1 MVKSLRQVILGLVV
15 VTTGCAAPAPG
26 PLLEEGVSESL
37 ARHRKASLED
47 LTYDYELSVPLD
59 QSALTG
65 TLRTRFTLLDHT
77 EQPLVIDFKDAAQR
91 VRSVSVNG
99 TPADCVTLAVCNLL
113 ETTVPALVVSGI
125 NKGWNL
131 GDDVTNSGTVAGALE
146 GMLHGIPSM
155 AVSLEDC
162 SRASYAVA
170 ANYAVQLAERILKSG
185 LPEGT
190 ILNVNVPGSKK
201 EAIAG
206 IQFTSLSQR
215 RYHKPVVEK
224 IDPRGGSYFWIAGE
238 RQSWARKKP
247 SDHDAVEMNMVSV
260 SPLHL
265 DLTDYL
271 ALNTLKSWGKSLS
284 TGKSCSVAAP
294 RRENKV
300 NRGKT

>member
-1 MVKSLRQVILGLVV
+1 MSPVKPRRILVTNDDGIDAPGIRALAKAMATLGEVWVVAPEKTQNAVGRAMTLHKPLRLRQMRPRWY
-15 VTTGCAAPAPG
+15 A
-26 PLLEEGVSESL
+26 
-37 ARHRKASLED
+37 
-47 LTYDYELSVPLD
+47 
-59 QSALTG
+59 
-65 TLRTRFTLLDHT
+65 
-77 EQPLVIDFKDAAQR
+77 
-91 VRSVSVNG
+91 VNG

-113 ETTVPALVVSGI
+113 ETTVPTLVVSGI

-155 AVSLEDC
+155 ALSLEDC
-162 SRASYAVA
+162 PRASYAVA
-170 ANYAVQLAERILKSG
+170 AHYAVRLAERILKSG

-201 EAIAG
+201 EALAG

-247 SDHDAVEMNMVSV
+247 SDHDAVDRNMVSV
-260 SPLHL
+260 TPLHL
-265 DLTDYL
+265 DLTDYE
-271 ALNTLKSWGKSLS
+271 ALSSLKNWGKSLS
-284 TGKSCSVAAP
+284 QKKTTSVSLDQRKKKNP
-294 RRENKV
+294 KGMEIL
-300 NRGKT
+300 

>member
-1 MVKSLRQVILGLVV
+1 MPSAQSRRILVTNDDGIDASGIRALAKAMATLGEVWVVAPEKTQNAVGRAMTLHKPLRLRQMRPQWY
-15 VTTGCAAPAPG
+15 A
-26 PLLEEGVSESL
+26 
-37 ARHRKASLED
+37 
-47 LTYDYELSVPLD
+47 
-59 QSALTG
+59 
-65 TLRTRFTLLDHT
+65 
-77 EQPLVIDFKDAAQR
+77 
-91 VRSVSVNG
+91 VNG
-99 TPADCVTLAVCNLL
+99 TPADCVTLAVCKLL
-113 ETTVPALVVSGI
+113 EKNLPTLVVSGI

-162 SRASYAVA
+162 SRASYGVA
-170 ANYAVQLAERILKSG
+170 AHYSVQLAERILKSG

-247 SDHDAVEMNMVSV
+247 SDHDAVDRNMVSV
-260 SPLHL
+260 TPLHL
-265 DLTDYL
+265 DLTDYV
-271 ALNTLKSWGKSLS
+271 ALNTLKSWGKILS
-284 TGKSCSVAAP
+284 TGKSTSVAVD
-294 RRENKV
+294 RRKGKV
-300 NRGKT
+300 KRGKLGNSGS

>member
-1 MVKSLRQVILGLVV
+1 MPSAQPRRILVTNDDGIDAPGIRTLVKAMAALGEVWVVAPEKTQNAVGRAMTLHKPLRLRQMRPRWY
-15 VTTGCAAPAPG
+15 A
-26 PLLEEGVSESL
+26 
-37 ARHRKASLED
+37 
-47 LTYDYELSVPLD
+47 
-59 QSALTG
+59 
-65 TLRTRFTLLDHT
+65 
-77 EQPLVIDFKDAAQR
+77 
-91 VRSVSVNG
+91 VNG
-99 TPADCVTLAVCNLL
+99 TPADCVTLAVCKLL
-113 ETTVPALVVSGI
+113 EKNLPTLVVSGI

-155 AVSLEDC
+155 AASLEDC
-162 SRASYAVA
+162 AGASYGVA
-170 ANYAVQLAERILKSG
+170 AHYAVQLAEQILKFG

-247 SDHDAVEMNMVSV
+247 SDHDAVDRNMVSV
-260 SPLHL
+260 TPLHL
-265 DLTDYL
+265 DLTDYV
-271 ALNTLKSWGKSLS
+271 ALNTLKSWGKILS
-284 TGKSCSVAAP
+284 TGKSTSVAVA
-294 RRENKV
+294 RRKSKV
-300 NRGKT
+300 KRGKLGRAGS

>member
-1 MVKSLRQVILGLVV
+1 MQWGRAMTLHKPLRLRQM
-15 VTTGCAAPAPG
+15 
-26 PLLEEGVSESL
+26 
-37 ARHRKASLED
+37 
-47 LTYDYELSVPLD
+47 
-59 QSALTG
+59 
-65 TLRTRFTLLDHT
+65 
-77 EQPLVIDFKDAAQR
+77 
-91 VRSVSVNG
+91 RSRWFAVNG

-113 ETTVPALVVSGI
+113 ETTMPVLVLSGI

-162 SRASYAVA
+162 PGASYAVA
-170 ANYAVQLAERILKSG
+170 AHYAVQLAERILKSG

-201 EAIAG
+201 KAIAG

-238 RQSWARKKP
+238 KESWAPKK
-247 SDHDAVEMNMVSV
+247 
-260 SPLHL
+260 
-265 DLTDYL
+265 TI
-271 ALNTLKSWGKSLS
+271 
-284 TGKSCSVAAP
+284 
-294 RRENKV
+294 
-300 NRGKT
+300 